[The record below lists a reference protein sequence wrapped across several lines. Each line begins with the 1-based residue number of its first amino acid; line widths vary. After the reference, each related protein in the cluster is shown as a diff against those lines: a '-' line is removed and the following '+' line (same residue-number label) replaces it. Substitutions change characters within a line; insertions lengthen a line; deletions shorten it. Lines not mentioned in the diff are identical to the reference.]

1 MQVEMPVVNQV
12 TAAVARALQPQDKCR
27 VLVSYQISAAA
38 HLNTVVVEMEQMAQ
52 EVDRQETMQ
61 VKPMQLP

>member
-1 MQVEMPVVNQV
+1 
-12 TAAVARALQPQDKCR
+12 VARALQLQDKCR

-38 HLNTVVVEMEQMAQ
+38 HLNTAAEEMEQMAQ